1 VDIGL
6 PELTE
11 KQFEEVCAAA
21 EEAARKHIFSKVS
34 PKIVDKLDIYV
45 EAEGVKPVDLSVEVD
60 LVLSETAKGIKHKPL
75 VDEAVAE
82 AFKAIETY
90 LRKLT

>member
-1 VDIGL
+1 LKKSAQLPRKL
-6 PELTE
+6 PEN
-11 KQFEEVCAAA
+11 
-21 EEAARKHIFSKVS
+21 IFF
-34 PKIVDKLDIYV
+34 PKFLDIYV
-45 EAEGVKPVDLSVEVD
+45 EAEGSKPVDLSVEVD

-75 VDEAVAE
+75 VDEAVSE